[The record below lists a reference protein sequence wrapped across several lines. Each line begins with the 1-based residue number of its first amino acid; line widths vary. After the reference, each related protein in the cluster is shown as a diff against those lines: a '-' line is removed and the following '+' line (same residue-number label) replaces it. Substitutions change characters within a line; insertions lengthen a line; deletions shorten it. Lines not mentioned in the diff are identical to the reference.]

1 MISPFRTV
9 PLRMNIVAEKYEQN
23 VNATFRFR
31 KTFWKIEETESIES
45 EGAETVEERN
55 ETCYNMGDAAT
66 YGTAETIRY
75 RYRQNRKD
83 AWKMALK
90 NRKEMDPRFQW
101 KLSDIFETQ
110 EAWEQAY
117 TKAKTAVEGLKALEG
132 TLKTSAAQLK
142 AGLDQIYQATEQVEL
157 VYLYAS
163 LFKSG
168 DNGDPEAQRLEGRAM
183 SLHVELSTVLSFVD
197 PEILSIPKETLAAWI
212 QLPEMKEYRHI
223 LEDTDRMRAHT
234 LPAEQEKL
242 LAQLSDAAGAPD
254 DAFTMLESVDM
265 TFPDITGEDGKPA
278 SLTHGT
284 YGLYRDSRSRSVRK
298 EAFET
303 YHGEFQRYINT
314 LAALYGGQVKLDEY
328 FAKAKGFDS
337 SLEKSLYAN
346 NVPVSVYDSLV
357 EAIHGGLPIMERYLQ
372 LRKKVLGLSEL
383 HMYDLYCPMVEN
395 VDYDIELEDC
405 KALVKKALAPLGE
418 EYAGLLD
425 KAYGEQWMD
434 VYENKGKTTGAF
446 SCGVY
451 GVHPYVLLN
460 YTRSLDDAFTMAH
473 ELGHAMHSYYS
484 SKNNSF
490 ANHDYRLLV
499 AEVASTVNEV
509 LLTKYLLKT
518 ETDKN
523 RRAYLLNHLL
533 ESFRTTV
540 FRQTLFAEFER
551 EAHDMYRG
559 GEPLTAQALSQ
570 KYHAL
575 NELYY
580 RGAVV
585 DPLQDAEWARIPHF
599 YSAYYVYQYATG
611 FCSAVAIADGIY
623 ETGDPSG
630 YLKFLTTGGSDYPLE
645 ELKIAGV
652 DLTKPDVV
660 QRALRVFEATLTE
673 LEELLGAK

>member
-1 MISPFRTV
+1 
-9 PLRMNIVAEKYEQN
+9 
-23 VNATFRFR
+23 
-31 KTFWKIEETESIES
+31 
-45 EGAETVEERN
+45 
-55 ETCYNMGDAAT
+55 
-66 YGTAETIRY
+66 
-75 RYRQNRKD
+75 
-83 AWKMALK
+83 MALK
-90 NRKEMDPRFQW
+90 NRREMDPKFQW

-110 EAWEQAY
+110 AAWEQAFQNAK
-117 TKAKTAVEGLKALEG
+117 KAVDTLGALEG
-132 TLKTSAAQLK
+132 TLKQSPQQLK
-142 AGLDQIYQATEQVEL
+142 AGLDQIYAATQQVEL
-157 VYLYAS
+157 VYLYAN

-183 SLHVELSTVLSFVD
+183 SLYVALSTALSFVD
-197 PEILSIPKETLAAWI
+197 PEILSIPKAELDAWLR
-212 QLPEMKEYRHI
+212 LPELQEYRHI
-223 LEDTDRMRAHT
+223 LEDTDRMRPYS
-234 LPAEQEKL
+234 LPKEQEKM
-242 LAQLSDAAGAPD
+242 LAQLADAAGAPD
-254 DAFTMLESVDM
+254 EAFTMLESVDM

-278 SLTHGT
+278 SLSHGT
-284 YGLYRDSRSRSVRK
+284 YGLYRDSRNRAVRK

-314 LAALYGGQVKLDEY
+314 IAAMYSGQVKLDEY
-328 FAKAKGFDS
+328 YANVRGYKNA
-337 SLEKSLYAN
+337 LEKSLFGN
-346 NVPVSVYDSLV
+346 NVPVAVYDSLV
-357 EAIHGGLPIMERYLQ
+357 EAVHGGLPIMERYLK
-372 LRKKVLGLSEL
+372 LRKKTLQLDAL
-383 HMYDLYCPMVEN
+383 HMYDLYCPMVDE
-395 VDYDIELEDC
+395 VSYDIDFEDC

-418 EYAGLLD
+418 DYAKLLD
-425 KAYGEQWMD
+425 KAYREQWMD

-446 SCGVY
+446 SCGVF

-460 YTRSLDDAFTMAH
+460 YTRSLEDAFTMAH

-484 SKNNSF
+484 AANNSF

-518 ETDKN
+518 ETDPK

-551 EAHDMYRG
+551 DAHEMYRN
-559 GEPLTAQALSQ
+559 GEPLTAELLSRR
-570 KYHAL
+570 YHEL

-580 RGAVV
+580 KGAVV

-652 DLTKPDVV
+652 DLTKPQVV
-660 QRALRVFEATLTE
+660 QRALKVFESTLDE
-673 LEELLGAK
+673 LEALLETF

>member
-1 MISPFRTV
+1 
-9 PLRMNIVAEKYEQN
+9 
-23 VNATFRFR
+23 
-31 KTFWKIEETESIES
+31 
-45 EGAETVEERN
+45 
-55 ETCYNMGDAAT
+55 
-66 YGTAETIRY
+66 
-75 RYRQNRKD
+75 
-83 AWKMALK
+83 MALK
-90 NRKEMDPRFQW
+90 NRREMDPKFQW

-110 EAWEQAY
+110 AAWEQAFQNAK
-117 TKAKTAVEGLKALEG
+117 KAVDTLGALEG
-132 TLKTSAAQLK
+132 TLKQSPQQLK
-142 AGLDQIYQATEQVEL
+142 AGLDQIYAATRQVEL
-157 VYLYAS
+157 VYLYAN

-183 SLHVELSTVLSFVD
+183 SLYVALSTALSFVD
-197 PEILSIPKETLAAWI
+197 PEILSIPKAELDAWL
-212 QLPEMKEYRHI
+212 QLPELQEYRHI
-223 LEDTDRMRAHT
+223 LEDTDRMRPYS
-234 LPAEQEKL
+234 LPKEQEKM
-242 LAQLSDAAGAPD
+242 LAQLADAAGAPD
-254 DAFTMLESVDM
+254 EAFTMLESVDM

-278 SLTHGT
+278 SLSHGT
-284 YGLYRDSRSRSVRK
+284 YGLYRDSRNRAVRK
-298 EAFET
+298 EAVET

-314 LAALYGGQVKLDEY
+314 IAAMYSGQVKLDEY
-328 FAKAKGFDS
+328 YANVRGYKNA
-337 SLEKSLYAN
+337 LEKSLFGN
-346 NVPVSVYDSLV
+346 NVPVAVYDSLV
-357 EAIHGGLPIMERYLQ
+357 EAVHGGLPIMERYLK
-372 LRKKVLGLSEL
+372 LRKKTLKLDAL
-383 HMYDLYCPMVEN
+383 HMYDLYCPMVDE
-395 VDYDIELEDC
+395 VSYDIDFEDC

-418 EYAGLLD
+418 DYAKLLD
-425 KAYGEQWMD
+425 KAYREQWMD

-446 SCGVY
+446 SCGVF

-460 YTRSLDDAFTMAH
+460 YTRSLEDAFTMAH

-484 SKNNSF
+484 AANNSF

-518 ETDKN
+518 ETDPK

-551 EAHDMYRG
+551 DAHEMYRN
-559 GEPLTAQALSQ
+559 GEPLTAELLSRR
-570 KYHAL
+570 YHEL

-580 RGAVV
+580 KGAVV

-652 DLTKPDVV
+652 DLTKPQVV
-660 QRALRVFEATLTE
+660 QRALKVFESTLDE
-673 LEELLGAK
+673 LEALLETF

>member
-1 MISPFRTV
+1 
-9 PLRMNIVAEKYEQN
+9 
-23 VNATFRFR
+23 
-31 KTFWKIEETESIES
+31 
-45 EGAETVEERN
+45 
-55 ETCYNMGDAAT
+55 
-66 YGTAETIRY
+66 
-75 RYRQNRKD
+75 
-83 AWKMALK
+83 MALK
-90 NRKEMDPRFQW
+90 NRREMDPKFQW

-110 EAWEQAY
+110 AAWEQAFQNAK
-117 TKAKTAVEGLKALEG
+117 KAVDTLGALEG
-132 TLKTSAAQLK
+132 TLKQSPQQLK
-142 AGLDQIYQATEQVEL
+142 AGLDQIYAATQQVEL
-157 VYLYAS
+157 VYLYAN

-183 SLHVELSTVLSFVD
+183 SLYVALSTALSFVD
-197 PEILSIPKETLAAWI
+197 PEILSIPKAELDAWLR
-212 QLPEMKEYRHI
+212 LPELQEYRHI
-223 LEDTDRMRAHT
+223 LEDTDRMRPYS
-234 LPAEQEKL
+234 LPKEQEKM
-242 LAQLSDAAGAPD
+242 LAQLADAAGAPD
-254 DAFTMLESVDM
+254 EAFTMLESVDM
-265 TFPDITGEDGKPA
+265 TFPDITGEDGTPA
-278 SLTHGT
+278 SLSHGT
-284 YGLYRDSRSRSVRK
+284 YGLYRDSRNRAVRK

-314 LAALYGGQVKLDEY
+314 IAAMYSGQVKLDEY
-328 FAKAKGFDS
+328 YANVRGYKNA
-337 SLEKSLYAN
+337 LEKSLFGN
-346 NVPVSVYDSLV
+346 NVPVAVYDSLV
-357 EAIHGGLPIMERYLQ
+357 EAVHGGLPIMERYLK
-372 LRKKVLGLSEL
+372 LRKKTLKLDAL
-383 HMYDLYCPMVEN
+383 HMYDLYCPMVDE
-395 VDYDIELEDC
+395 VSYDIDFEDC

-418 EYAGLLD
+418 DYAKLLD
-425 KAYGEQWMD
+425 KAYREQWMD

-446 SCGVY
+446 SCGVF

-460 YTRSLDDAFTMAH
+460 YTRSLEDAFTMAH

-484 SKNNSF
+484 AANNSF

-518 ETDKN
+518 ETDPK

-551 EAHDMYRG
+551 DAHEMYRN
-559 GEPLTAQALSQ
+559 GEPLTAELLSRR
-570 KYHAL
+570 YHEL

-580 RGAVV
+580 KGAVV

-652 DLTKPDVV
+652 DLTKPQVV
-660 QRALRVFEATLTE
+660 QRALKVFESTLDE
-673 LEELLGAK
+673 LEALLETF

>member
-1 MISPFRTV
+1 
-9 PLRMNIVAEKYEQN
+9 
-23 VNATFRFR
+23 
-31 KTFWKIEETESIES
+31 
-45 EGAETVEERN
+45 
-55 ETCYNMGDAAT
+55 
-66 YGTAETIRY
+66 
-75 RYRQNRKD
+75 
-83 AWKMALK
+83 MALK
-90 NRKEMDPRFQW
+90 NRREMDPKFQW

-110 EAWEQAY
+110 AAWEQAFQNAK
-117 TKAKTAVEGLKALEG
+117 KAVDTLGALEG
-132 TLKTSAAQLK
+132 TLKQSPQQLK
-142 AGLDQIYQATEQVEL
+142 AGLDQIYAATQQVEL
-157 VYLYAS
+157 VYLYAN

-183 SLHVELSTVLSFVD
+183 SLYVALSTALSFVD
-197 PEILSIPKETLAAWI
+197 PEILSIPKAELDAWLR
-212 QLPEMKEYRHI
+212 LPELQEYRHI
-223 LEDTDRMRAHT
+223 LEDTDRMRPYS
-234 LPAEQEKL
+234 LPKEQEKM
-242 LAQLSDAAGAPD
+242 LAQLADAAGAPD
-254 DAFTMLESVDM
+254 EAFTMLESVDM

-278 SLTHGT
+278 SLSHGT
-284 YGLYRDSRSRSVRK
+284 YGLYRDSRNRAVRK

-314 LAALYGGQVKLDEY
+314 IAAMYSGQVKLDEY
-328 FAKAKGFDS
+328 YANVRGYKNA
-337 SLEKSLYAN
+337 LEKSLFGN
-346 NVPVSVYDSLV
+346 NVPVAVYDSLV
-357 EAIHGGLPIMERYLQ
+357 EAVHGGLPIMERYLK
-372 LRKKVLGLSEL
+372 LRKKTLKLDAL
-383 HMYDLYCPMVEN
+383 HMYDLYCPMVDE
-395 VDYDIELEDC
+395 VSYDIDFEDC

-418 EYAGLLD
+418 DYAKLLD
-425 KAYGEQWMD
+425 KAYREQWMD
-434 VYENKGKTTGAF
+434 VYENRGKTTGAF
-446 SCGVY
+446 SCGVF

-460 YTRSLDDAFTMAH
+460 YTRSLEDAFTMAH

-484 SKNNSF
+484 AANNSF

-518 ETDKN
+518 ETDPK

-551 EAHDMYRG
+551 DAHEMYRN
-559 GEPLTAQALSQ
+559 GEPLTAELLSRR
-570 KYHAL
+570 YHEL

-580 RGAVV
+580 KGAVV

-652 DLTKPDVV
+652 DLTKPQVV
-660 QRALRVFEATLTE
+660 QRALKVFESTLDE
-673 LEELLGAK
+673 LEALLETF

>member
-1 MISPFRTV
+1 
-9 PLRMNIVAEKYEQN
+9 
-23 VNATFRFR
+23 
-31 KTFWKIEETESIES
+31 
-45 EGAETVEERN
+45 
-55 ETCYNMGDAAT
+55 
-66 YGTAETIRY
+66 
-75 RYRQNRKD
+75 
-83 AWKMALK
+83 MALK
-90 NRKEMDPRFQW
+90 NRREMDPKFQW

-110 EAWEQAY
+110 AAWEQAFQNAK
-117 TKAKTAVEGLKALEG
+117 KAVDTLGALEG
-132 TLKTSAAQLK
+132 TLKQSPQQLK
-142 AGLDQIYQATEQVEL
+142 AGLDQIYAATQQVEL
-157 VYLYAS
+157 VYLYAN

-183 SLHVELSTVLSFVD
+183 SLYVALSTALSFVD
-197 PEILSIPKETLAAWI
+197 PEILSIPKPELDAWLR
-212 QLPEMKEYRHI
+212 LPELQEYRHI
-223 LEDTDRMRAHT
+223 LEDTDRMRPYS
-234 LPAEQEKL
+234 LPKEQEKM
-242 LAQLSDAAGAPD
+242 LAQLADAAGAPD
-254 DAFTMLESVDM
+254 EAFTMLESVDM

-278 SLTHGT
+278 SLSHGT
-284 YGLYRDSRSRSVRK
+284 YGLYRDSRNRAVRK

-314 LAALYGGQVKLDEY
+314 IAAMYSGQVKLDEY
-328 FAKAKGFDS
+328 YANVRGYKNA
-337 SLEKSLYAN
+337 LEKSLFGN
-346 NVPVSVYDSLV
+346 NVPVAVYDSLV
-357 EAIHGGLPIMERYLQ
+357 EAVHGGLPIMERYLK
-372 LRKKVLGLSEL
+372 LRKKTLKLDAL
-383 HMYDLYCPMVEN
+383 HMYDLYCPMVDE
-395 VDYDIELEDC
+395 VSYDIDFEDC

-418 EYAGLLD
+418 DYAKLLD
-425 KAYGEQWMD
+425 KAYREQWMD

-446 SCGVY
+446 SCGVF

-460 YTRSLDDAFTMAH
+460 YTRSLEDAFTMAH

-484 SKNNSF
+484 AANNSF

-518 ETDKN
+518 ETDPK

-551 EAHDMYRG
+551 DAHEMYRN
-559 GEPLTAQALSQ
+559 GEPLTAELLSRR
-570 KYHAL
+570 YHEL

-580 RGAVV
+580 KGAVV

-652 DLTKPDVV
+652 DLTKPQVV
-660 QRALRVFEATLTE
+660 QRALKVFESTLDE
-673 LEELLGAK
+673 LEALLETF

>member
-1 MISPFRTV
+1 
-9 PLRMNIVAEKYEQN
+9 
-23 VNATFRFR
+23 
-31 KTFWKIEETESIES
+31 
-45 EGAETVEERN
+45 
-55 ETCYNMGDAAT
+55 
-66 YGTAETIRY
+66 
-75 RYRQNRKD
+75 
-83 AWKMALK
+83 MALK
-90 NRKEMDPRFQW
+90 NRREMDSKFQW

-110 EAWEQAY
+110 AAWEQAFQNAK
-117 TKAKTAVEGLKALEG
+117 KAVDTLGALEG
-132 TLKTSAAQLK
+132 TLKQSPQQLK
-142 AGLDQIYQATEQVEL
+142 AGLDQIYAATQQVEL
-157 VYLYAS
+157 VYLYAN

-183 SLHVELSTVLSFVD
+183 SLYVALSTALSFVD
-197 PEILSIPKETLAAWI
+197 PEILSIPKAELDAWL
-212 QLPEMKEYRHI
+212 QLPELQEYRHI
-223 LEDTDRMRAHT
+223 LEDTDRMRPYS
-234 LPAEQEKL
+234 LPKEQEKM
-242 LAQLSDAAGAPD
+242 LAQLADAAGAPD
-254 DAFTMLESVDM
+254 EAFTMLESVDM

-278 SLTHGT
+278 SLSHGT
-284 YGLYRDSRSRSVRK
+284 YGLYRDSRNRAVRK

-314 LAALYGGQVKLDEY
+314 IAAMYSGQVKLDEY
-328 FAKAKGFDS
+328 YANVRGYKNA
-337 SLEKSLYAN
+337 LEKSLFGN
-346 NVPVSVYDSLV
+346 NVPVAVYDSLV
-357 EAIHGGLPIMERYLQ
+357 EAVHGGLPIMERYLK
-372 LRKKVLGLSEL
+372 LRKKTLKLDAL
-383 HMYDLYCPMVEN
+383 HMYDLYCPMVDE
-395 VDYDIELEDC
+395 VSYDIDFEDC

-418 EYAGLLD
+418 DYAKLLD
-425 KAYGEQWMD
+425 KAYREQWMD

-446 SCGVY
+446 SCGVF

-460 YTRSLDDAFTMAH
+460 YTRSLEDAFTMAH

-484 SKNNSF
+484 AANNSF

-518 ETDKN
+518 ETDPK

-551 EAHDMYRG
+551 DAHEMYRN
-559 GEPLTAQALSQ
+559 GEPLTAELLSRR
-570 KYHAL
+570 YHEL

-580 RGAVV
+580 KGAVV

-652 DLTKPDVV
+652 DLTKPQVV
-660 QRALRVFEATLTE
+660 QRALKVFESTLDE
-673 LEELLGAK
+673 LEALLETF

>member
-1 MISPFRTV
+1 
-9 PLRMNIVAEKYEQN
+9 
-23 VNATFRFR
+23 
-31 KTFWKIEETESIES
+31 
-45 EGAETVEERN
+45 
-55 ETCYNMGDAAT
+55 
-66 YGTAETIRY
+66 
-75 RYRQNRKD
+75 
-83 AWKMALK
+83 MALK
-90 NRKEMDPRFQW
+90 DRREMDPKFQW

-110 EAWEQAY
+110 AAWEQAFQNAK
-117 TKAKTAVEGLKALEG
+117 KAVDTLGALEG
-132 TLKTSAAQLK
+132 TLKQSPQQLK
-142 AGLDQIYQATEQVEL
+142 AGLDQIYAATQQVEL
-157 VYLYAS
+157 VYLYAN

-183 SLHVELSTVLSFVD
+183 SLYVALSTALSFVD
-197 PEILSIPKETLAAWI
+197 PEILSIPKAELDAWLR
-212 QLPEMKEYRHI
+212 LPELQEYRHI
-223 LEDTDRMRAHT
+223 LEDTDRMRPYS
-234 LPAEQEKL
+234 LPKEQEKM
-242 LAQLSDAAGAPD
+242 LAQLADAAGAPD
-254 DAFTMLESVDM
+254 EAFTMLESVDM

-278 SLTHGT
+278 SLSHGT
-284 YGLYRDSRSRSVRK
+284 YGLYRDSRNRAVRK

-314 LAALYGGQVKLDEY
+314 IAAMYSGQVKLDEY
-328 FAKAKGFDS
+328 YANVRGYKNA
-337 SLEKSLYAN
+337 LEKSLFGN
-346 NVPVSVYDSLV
+346 NVPVAVYDSLV
-357 EAIHGGLPIMERYLQ
+357 EAVHGGLPIMERYLK
-372 LRKKVLGLSEL
+372 LRKKTLKLDAL
-383 HMYDLYCPMVEN
+383 HMYDLYCPMVDE
-395 VDYDIELEDC
+395 VSYDIDFEDC

-418 EYAGLLD
+418 DYAKLLD
-425 KAYGEQWMD
+425 KAYREQWMD

-446 SCGVY
+446 SCGVF

-460 YTRSLDDAFTMAH
+460 YTRSLEDAFTMAH

-484 SKNNSF
+484 AANNSF

-518 ETDKN
+518 ETDPK

-551 EAHDMYRG
+551 DAHEMYRN
-559 GEPLTAQALSQ
+559 GEPLTAELLSRR
-570 KYHAL
+570 YHEL

-580 RGAVV
+580 KGAVV

-652 DLTKPDVV
+652 DLTKPQVV
-660 QRALRVFEATLTE
+660 QRALKVFESTLDE
-673 LEELLGAK
+673 LEALLETF

>member
-1 MISPFRTV
+1 
-9 PLRMNIVAEKYEQN
+9 
-23 VNATFRFR
+23 
-31 KTFWKIEETESIES
+31 
-45 EGAETVEERN
+45 
-55 ETCYNMGDAAT
+55 
-66 YGTAETIRY
+66 
-75 RYRQNRKD
+75 
-83 AWKMALK
+83 MALK
-90 NRKEMDPRFQW
+90 NRREMDPKFQW

-110 EAWEQAY
+110 AAWEQAFQNAK
-117 TKAKTAVEGLKALEG
+117 KAVDTLGALEG
-132 TLKTSAAQLK
+132 TLKQSPQQLK
-142 AGLDQIYQATEQVEL
+142 AGLDQIYAATQQVEL
-157 VYLYAS
+157 VYLYAN

-183 SLHVELSTVLSFVD
+183 SLYVALSTALSFVD
-197 PEILSIPKETLAAWI
+197 PEILSIPKAELDAWLR
-212 QLPEMKEYRHI
+212 LPELQEYRHI
-223 LEDTDRMRAHT
+223 LEDTDRMRPYS
-234 LPAEQEKL
+234 LPKEQEKM
-242 LAQLSDAAGAPD
+242 LAQLADAAGAPD
-254 DAFTMLESVDM
+254 EAFTMLESVDM

-278 SLTHGT
+278 SLSHGT
-284 YGLYRDSRSRSVRK
+284 YGLYRDSRNRAVRK

-314 LAALYGGQVKLDEY
+314 IAAMYSGQVKLDEY
-328 FAKAKGFDS
+328 YANVRGYKNA
-337 SLEKSLYAN
+337 LEKSLFGN
-346 NVPVSVYDSLV
+346 NVPVAVYDSLV
-357 EAIHGGLPIMERYLQ
+357 EAVHGGLPIMERYLK
-372 LRKKVLGLSEL
+372 LRKKTLKLDAL
-383 HMYDLYCPMVEN
+383 HMYDLYCPMVDE
-395 VDYDIELEDC
+395 VSYDIDFEDC

-418 EYAGLLD
+418 DYAKLLD
-425 KAYGEQWMD
+425 KAYREQWMD

-446 SCGVY
+446 SCGVF

-460 YTRSLDDAFTMAH
+460 YTRSLEDAFTMAH

-484 SKNNSF
+484 AANNSF

-518 ETDKN
+518 ETDPK

-551 EAHDMYRG
+551 DAHEMYRN
-559 GEPLTAQALSQ
+559 GEPLTAELLSRR
-570 KYHAL
+570 YHEL

-580 RGAVV
+580 KGAVV

-623 ETGDPSG
+623 ETGDPSC
-630 YLKFLTTGGSDYPLE
+630 YLKFLTPGGSDYPLE

-652 DLTKPDVV
+652 DLTKPQVV
-660 QRALRVFEATLTE
+660 QRALKVFESTLDE
-673 LEELLGAK
+673 LEALLETF